1 MNDDHR
7 PTDNEEPVLPGRRAM
22 LGYSAAG
29 GLTVAASLLGVLTSS
44 RDAEAGQSAGKMTLP
59 NGKMRRIVT
68 AHNAEGK
75 SYIASDGAVDANDL
89 WKGTPE
95 RPLGVASEQEPPG
108 IRHATGQSRCFVAA
122 IQPSKEPKPTTANRV
137 GYHRGNGV
145 SHCLILDGELVFM
158 VDTQETIVRAGDLIV
173 ERNTLHSW
181 RNDST
186 QPVSMFI
193 VTVNAD

>member
-1 MNDDHR
+1 
-7 PTDNEEPVLPGRRAM
+7 M

-29 GLTVAASLLGVLTSS
+29 GLAVAASLLGALTSS
-44 RDAEAGQSAGKMTLP
+44 TDAEAGQVAGKMTLA

-68 AHNAEGK
+68 AHGADGK
-75 SYIASDGAVDANDL
+75 SYIASDGLVDVGDL
-89 WKGTPE
+89 WKGTPD
-95 RPLGVASEQEPPG
+95 RPLGVATEQEPPG
-108 IRHATGQSRCFVAA
+108 ISHATGQSRCFVAA
-122 IQPSKEPKPTTANRV
+122 IQPSKDPKPTPANRL

-158 VDTQETIVRAGDLIV
+158 VDTKEVTVRAGDLIV

-181 RNDST
+181 RNEGS

-193 VTVNAD
+193 VTINAD

>member
-1 MNDDHR
+1 MHDER
-7 PTDNEEPVLPGRRAM
+7 KSTEESLLTGRRAM

-29 GLTVAASLLGVLTSS
+29 GLAVAAGLLGVLTSS
-44 RDAEAGQSAGKMTLP
+44 TDVEAGQITGKMALP

-68 AHNAEGK
+68 ALNADGK
-75 SYIASDGAVDANDL
+75 SYIASDGPVDANDL
-89 WKGTPE
+89 WKGTPD
-95 RPLGVASEQEPPG
+95 RPLGVAGENEPPVVG
-108 IRHATGQSRCFVAA
+108 HATGQSRCFVAA
-122 IQPSKEPKPTTANRV
+122 IQPSKDPKPTTSNRV

-145 SHCLILDGELVFM
+145 SHCLILDGDLVFM

-181 RNDST
+181 RNEGS

-193 VTVNAD
+193 VTINAE